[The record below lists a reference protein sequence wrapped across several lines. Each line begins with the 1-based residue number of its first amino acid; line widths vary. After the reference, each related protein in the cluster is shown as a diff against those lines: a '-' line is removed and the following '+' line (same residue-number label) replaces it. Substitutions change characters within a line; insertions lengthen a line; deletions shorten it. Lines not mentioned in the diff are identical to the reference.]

1 MPPLRLL
8 TLTLALAATFSEV
21 WGADE
26 PLLLKSSA
34 GLQVPRGYNTVQG
47 DRIDGSSGHFLQAEG
62 QVVIRDDQHG
72 QIKTDWLRYEDA
84 TDEAVCRGPVI
95 MTRPGEHI
103 TGQDLSLRLTPRLG
117 DIHSVTY
124 WLAGKGKPLLPVQG
138 VARQMYFE
146 GPDKYRMEAVTYSTC
161 TPDRQDWVLR
171 ADELSI
177 DYNTRLGKARQAR
190 VEYLGIPILYS
201 PWLRF
206 SLDNER
212 KSGFL
217 SPTYGASDSRGLELI
232 LPWYWN
238 IAPNRDATL
247 VPRYMGRRGLQLG
260 GEFRYLEKDYSGQVW
275 ADILPSDSVAKRDR
289 YQVDLTHQQRFSPRL
304 AGQLRLH
311 KVSDTAY
318 FADLSGL
325 VNQTSTVNL
334 PREANLA
341 YQGDGWNGSL
351 RVQTYQALD
360 GPSSAP
366 YERLPQLNFNV
377 SQSDFYGRRL
387 RFDLAAELVNFD
399 HPDSRFVKGQRAYAY
414 PSLSLPLQTTYGFLT
429 PKLGLHL
436 SNYQLGSQAGV
447 LRDSIG
453 DAPAAGYLSST
464 RSLPIFSLDAGVY
477 LERDWRLGNTALLH
491 MLEPRVYY
499 VRIPHKDQT
508 RIPVF
513 DSGQQDISL
522 TQLFSENQFSGVD
535 RVNDADQ
542 LTIGIT
548 NRFVNADKGVERL
561 QLTLAQRFYFRD
573 QTVTLPGATARTT
586 SSSDILATASAP
598 INPRLRLNAGLR
610 YASADQVIAQASL
623 GGTYDGGPGKRINA
637 DYRYTDKLYGELK
650 SLDLSFQ
657 WPLQPQ
663 WYAVG
668 RANYAFVENRLAEG
682 LLGFE
687 YNPGCWSLRGV
698 VQQLATNTTTATTA
712 FFLQLELRGL
722 TQLGPNPLDVLK
734 RNISGYVKSDD
745 ITSP

>member
-21 WGADE
+21 WAAHE
-26 PLLLKSSA
+26 PLLLKSSE

-47 DRIDGSSGHFLQAEG
+47 DQIDGSSGHFLQAEG
-62 QVVIRDDQHG
+62 RVVIRDDQQG
-72 QIKTDWLRYEDA
+72 QIATDWVRYEEA
-84 TDEAVCRGPVI
+84 TDEAICRGPATL
-95 MTRPGEHI
+95 TRPGERI
-103 TGQDLSLRLTPRLG
+103 TGKDLNLRLTPRLG
-117 DIHSVTY
+117 DMHSVTY

-138 VARQMYFE
+138 VARKMYFE
-146 GPDKYRMEAVTYSTC
+146 GPEKYRMEAVTYSTC

-177 DYNTRLGKARQAR
+177 DYNTSLGKARQAR

-217 SPTYGASDSRGLELI
+217 SPTYGASDSRGLEVI

-238 IAPNRDATL
+238 IAPHRDATV
-247 VPRYMGRRGLQLG
+247 VPRYLGRRGLQLG
-260 GEFRYLEKDYSGQVW
+260 GEFRYLEKTYSGQVW

-289 YQVDLTHQQRFSPRL
+289 YQVDITHQQRFSPRL
-304 AGQLRLH
+304 SGNLRLH
-311 KVSDTAY
+311 KVSDTDY
-318 FADLSGL
+318 FTDLSGQ

-334 PREANLA
+334 PREASLA
-341 YQGDGWNGSL
+341 YQGDRWNGGL
-351 RVQTYQALD
+351 RVQTYQAL
-360 GPSSAP
+360 GGVTSAP
-366 YERLPQLNFNV
+366 YERLPQVTLNT
-377 SQSDFYGRRL
+377 SQSDLYGSRT
-387 RFDLAAELVNFD
+387 RFDMAAEFVHFD
-399 HPDSRFVKGQRAYAY
+399 HPASSFVKGQRAYAY

-436 SNYQLGSQAGV
+436 SRYQLDSLSGG

-453 DAPAAGYLSST
+453 NEPAGGYLDST

-477 LERDWRLGNTALLH
+477 LERDWHLGNTALLH
-491 MLEPRVYY
+491 ILEPRAYY
-499 VRIPHKDQT
+499 VNIPHKDQT

-522 TQLFSENQFSGVD
+522 GQLFSENQFSGVD
-535 RVNDADQ
+535 RINDANQ
-542 LTIGIT
+542 LTVGIT
-548 NRFVNADKGVERL
+548 NRFINADKGIERL

-573 QTVTLPGATARTT
+573 QSVTLPGGTARATN
-586 SSSDILATASAP
+586 SSDILASASAP
-598 INPRLRLNAGLR
+598 INSRLRLNAGLR
-610 YASADQVIAQASL
+610 YASAHHLIAQANL
-623 GGTYDGGPGKRINA
+623 GGSYDGGPGKRINA
-637 DYRYTDKLYGELK
+637 DYRYTDKLYGALK
-650 SLDLSFQ
+650 SVDLSFQ

-698 VQQLATNTTTATTA
+698 VQQLATNTNTATTA

-745 ITSP
+745 INPP

>member
-21 WGADE
+21 WAAHE
-26 PLLLKSSA
+26 PLLLKSSE

-47 DRIDGSSGHFLQAEG
+47 DQIDGSSGHFLQAEG
-62 QVVIRDDQHG
+62 RVVIRDDQQG
-72 QIKTDWLRYEDA
+72 QIATDWVRYEEA
-84 TDEAVCRGPVI
+84 TDEAICRGPATL
-95 MTRPGEHI
+95 TRPGEHI
-103 TGQDLSLRLTPRLG
+103 TGKDLSLRLTPRLG
-117 DIHSVTY
+117 DMHSVTY

-138 VARQMYFE
+138 VARKMYFE
-146 GPDKYRMEAVTYSTC
+146 GPEKYRMEAVTYSTC

-177 DYNTRLGKARQAR
+177 DYNTSLGKARQAR

-217 SPTYGASDSRGLELI
+217 SPTYGASDSRGLEVI

-238 IAPNRDATL
+238 IAPHRDATV
-247 VPRYMGRRGLQLG
+247 VPRYLGRRGLQLG
-260 GEFRYLEKDYSGQVW
+260 GEFRYLEKTYSGQVW

-289 YQVDLTHQQRFSPRL
+289 YQVDITHQQRFSPRL
-304 AGQLRLH
+304 SGNLRLH
-311 KVSDTAY
+311 KVSDTDY
-318 FADLSGL
+318 FTDLSGQ

-334 PREANLA
+334 PREASLA
-341 YQGDGWNGSL
+341 YQGDRWNGGL
-351 RVQTYQALD
+351 RVQTYQAL
-360 GPSSAP
+360 GGVTSAP
-366 YERLPQLNFNV
+366 YERLPQVTLNT
-377 SQSDFYGRRL
+377 SQSDLYGSRT
-387 RFDLAAELVNFD
+387 RFDMAAEFVHFD
-399 HPDSRFVKGQRAYAY
+399 HPASSFVKGQRAYAY

-436 SNYQLGSQAGV
+436 SRYQLDSLSGG

-453 DAPAAGYLSST
+453 NEPAGGYLDST

-477 LERDWRLGNTALLH
+477 LERDWHLGNTALLH
-491 MLEPRVYY
+491 ILEPRAYY
-499 VRIPHKDQT
+499 VNIPHKDQT

-522 TQLFSENQFSGVD
+522 GQLFSENQFSGVD
-535 RVNDADQ
+535 RINDANQ
-542 LTIGIT
+542 LTVGIT
-548 NRFVNADKGVERL
+548 NRFINADKGIERL

-573 QTVTLPGATARTT
+573 QSVTLPGGTARATN
-586 SSSDILATASAP
+586 SSDILASASAP
-598 INPRLRLNAGLR
+598 INSRLRLNAGLR
-610 YASADQVIAQASL
+610 YASAHHLIAQANL
-623 GGTYDGGPGKRINA
+623 GGSYDGGPGKRINA
-637 DYRYTDKLYGELK
+637 DYRYTDKLYGALK
-650 SLDLSFQ
+650 SVDLSFQ

-698 VQQLATNTTTATTA
+698 VQQLATNTNTATTA

-745 ITSP
+745 INPP

>member
-21 WGADE
+21 WAAHE
-26 PLLLKSSA
+26 PLLLKSSE

-47 DRIDGSSGHFLQAEG
+47 DQIDGSSGHFLQAEG
-62 QVVIRDDQHG
+62 RVVIRDDQQG
-72 QIKTDWLRYEDA
+72 QIATDWVRYEDA
-84 TDEAVCRGPVI
+84 TDEAICRGPATL
-95 MTRPGEHI
+95 TRPGERI
-103 TGQDLSLRLTPRLG
+103 TGKDLNLRLTPRLG
-117 DIHSVTY
+117 DMHSVTY

-138 VARQMYFE
+138 VARKMYFE
-146 GPDKYRMEAVTYSTC
+146 GPEKYRMETVTYSTC

-177 DYNTRLGKARQAR
+177 DYNTSLGKARQAR

-217 SPTYGASDSRGLELI
+217 SPTYGVSDSRGLEVI

-238 IAPNRDATL
+238 IAPNRDATV
-247 VPRYMGRRGLQLG
+247 VPRYLGRRGLQLG
-260 GEFRYLEKDYSGQVW
+260 GEFRYLEKTYNGQVW

-304 AGQLRLH
+304 SGNLRFQ
-311 KVSDTAY
+311 KVSDTDY
-318 FADLSGL
+318 FTDLSGR
-325 VNQTSTVNL
+325 VNETSTVNL
-334 PREANLA
+334 PREASLA
-341 YQGDGWNGSL
+341 YQGDGWNGGL
-351 RVQTYQALD
+351 RVQTYQAL
-360 GPSSAP
+360 GGVTSAP
-366 YERLPQLNFNV
+366 YERLPQVTLNT
-377 SQSDFYGRRL
+377 SQSDLYGSRT
-387 RFDLAAELVNFD
+387 RFDMAAEFVHFD
-399 HPDSRFVKGQRAYAY
+399 HPASSFVKGQRAYAY

-436 SNYQLGSQAGV
+436 SHYQLDSLSGG

-453 DAPAAGYLSST
+453 NEPTGGYLDST

-477 LERDWRLGNTALLH
+477 LERDWRLGNTTLLH
-491 MLEPRVYY
+491 TLEPRAYY
-499 VRIPHKDQT
+499 VRIPHTDQT

-522 TQLFSENQFSGVD
+522 GQLFSENQFSGVD
-535 RVNDADQ
+535 RINDANQ
-542 LTIGIT
+542 LTVGIT
-548 NRFVNADKGVERL
+548 NRFINADKGIERL

-573 QTVTLPGATARTT
+573 QSVTLPGGTARATN
-586 SSSDILATASAP
+586 SSDILASASAP
-598 INPRLRLNAGLR
+598 INSRLRLNAGLR
-610 YASADQVIAQASL
+610 YASAHHLIAQANL
-623 GGTYDGGPGKRINA
+623 GGSYDGGPGKRINA
-637 DYRYTDKLYGELK
+637 DYRYTDKLYGALK
-650 SLDLSFQ
+650 SVDLSFQ

-698 VQQLATNTTTATTA
+698 VQQLATNTNTATTA

-745 ITSP
+745 INPP